1 MAAAKARRQAAVAA
15 QQVAEA
21 GCVAAGGTYYE
32 GHCLTLRHDAKLKQE
47 ADWVAQ
53 QQALREQARIAK
65 FAAQDAKDVKKEA
78 GKEAKD
84 AKKVAEMSAK
94 ETVRRTTSTPR
105 FSMSRR
111 TCVLSRRITMTRVRS
126 TSLSPPSDSHAL
138 ASIQLHSLR

>member
-15 QQVAEA
+15 QQAAEA
-21 GCVAAGGTYYE
+21 GCVAGGGTYYE
-32 GHCLTLRHDAKLKQE
+32 GHSLTQRHDAKLKQE

-53 QQALREQARIAK
+53 QQALREHARIAE
-65 FAAQDAKDVKKEA
+65 FAAQDAKDPKKEA

-105 FSMSRR
+105 FSRSRR
-111 TCVLSRRITMTRVRS
+111 TCVLSRRITVTRVRS

-138 ASIQLHSLR
+138 ASIELPSLR